1 MFTDT
6 FQING
11 RSTELFRG
19 DKMFRKDDNATIV
32 HLETLLANQ
41 LSLSKNQKIIM
52 NNQVALDKK
61 LDKINKKL
69 DELLEK

>member
-1 MFTDT
+1 
-6 FQING
+6 
-11 RSTELFRG
+11 
-19 DKMFRKDDNATIV
+19 MFRKDDNAMIV
-32 HLETLLANQ
+32 HLEILLANQ

-52 NNQVALDKK
+52 DNQVALDKK